1 MPARYTS
8 VADLRTQTVPS
19 GLDHGLK
26 TLYGA
31 CVLLAWISHSVDL
44 SHRQRQTLDVGVFLK
59 LGKFSVFLRETPRVQ
74 VLLCTDSPHTHAF
87 ISLGENE

>member
-26 TLYGA
+26 TLHGG
-31 CVLLAWISHSVDL
+31 CVLLAWISHSVGL
-44 SHRQRQTLDVGVFLK
+44 SHRQRQTLDAGVFLK
-59 LGKFSVFLRETPRVQ
+59 PGKFSVSLRDTPRAQ
-74 VLLCTDSPHTHAF
+74 ALLCTGSPTHSCIYF
-87 ISLGENE
+87 SWGK